1 MAGKKSKQID
11 VSENLILPDK
21 FRKSN
26 VFIDARYGNWSL
38 MANKLFNISLY
49 KSVEKFDPETNAVR
63 TIAEIQLSDIP
74 NLNMSNSNIYKIA
87 KETSDSLGTAFMMV
101 EDREKGRYSHINIFS
116 RTTYENG
123 KFTLVFTEEVTQR
136 GLIAPKSN
144 YTNVFKGEY
153 VWSNAAVWKLYEK
166 LREQCFGNANNG
178 VYTYEVGFNDLRT
191 IMGLVDMDDPAF
203 RTAEKR
209 DGLHLSFDDTVD
221 IIQEKDE
228 RERSKARKAAEDKAK
243 KMGATKIPRVNY
255 QAKAQ
260 YPNFGDFNKVI
271 LKPAVEEINRV
282 QDIRVRYDTSARR
295 GRGGKISKITF
306 SMELLNGGGYSEE
319 ETNSM
324 LRAMNDIFTLDVWSV
339 NEREEILK
347 TAEYRLDVIREKYE
361 LLLAQPENTVQ
372 HRLQWLLAAIRED
385 YQRNGNPNVVD
396 TEMKELAPE
405 ETEFDRIWRLYP
417 VRSRT
422 DLLSKRCK
430 REAERIGYEK
440 MKAAIERYTAPGG
453 ARTEDKSANGKLIAG
468 GIFFHDKL
476 YLHYMEALSRNREL
490 SDIEIRV

>member
-49 KSVEKFDPETNAVR
+49 KSAERFDPETNAIR
-63 TIAEIQLSDIP
+63 TIAEIPLADIP
-74 NLNMSNSNIYKIA
+74 NLNMANSNIYKIA

-101 EDREKGRYSHINIFS
+101 EDRDKGRYSHINIFS

-153 VWSNAAVWKLYEK
+153 VWSNSAVWKLYEK
-166 LREQCFGNANNG
+166 LREQCFGSACNG

-191 IMGLVDMDDPAF
+191 IMGLVDMDDAAF
-203 RTAEKR
+203 RNAEKR
-209 DGLHLSFDDTVD
+209 DGLHLNFDDMVD
-221 IIQEKDE
+221 AVQEKDA
-228 RERSKARKAAEDKAK
+228 RERAKMQKAAEEKARKMGSSK
-243 KMGATKIPRVNY
+243 KPRVSF
-255 QAKAQ
+255 QAKAL

-282 QDIRVRYDTSARR
+282 RDIRVRYDASTRK
-295 GRGGKISKITF
+295 GKGGKVSKITF

-319 ETNSM
+319 EMNSM
-324 LRAMNDIFTLDVWSV
+324 LRAMNDIFTVDVWSV
-339 NEREEILK
+339 NEREELLRA
-347 TAEYRLDVIREKYE
+347 AEYRLDVIREKYE
-361 LLLAQPENTVQ
+361 LLLAQPENTIQ
-372 HRLQWLLAAIRED
+372 HRQQWLLAAIRKD
-385 YQRNGNPNVVD
+385 YQQNENPNVVD
-396 TEMKELAPE
+396 TEMNELSEE

-417 VRSRT
+417 VRSRA
-422 DLLSKRCK
+422 DLLSKRCR
-430 REAERIGYEK
+430 REVERIGYDK
-440 MKAAIERYTAPGG
+440 MKLAIERYMEPGR
-453 ARTEDKSANGKLIAG
+453 ALAEDKSANGKFIAG
-468 GIFFHDKL
+468 GIFFHNKL
-476 YLHYMEALSRNREL
+476 YLHYMQETDSYQDLGS
-490 SDIEIRV
+490 IRINV